1 MVHARLTHANRQ
13 LAHRHTNQTIS
24 PGRQTNANQD
34 TQNEQTTISSLGCVD
49 KAKQIFSDDSNELDY
64 AVAHFVSS
72 EYGLSGI
79 IQVTKATSLYY
90 HDCYHQSTRTQLVG
104 LIN

>member
-1 MVHARLTHANRQ
+1 M
-13 LAHRHTNQTIS
+13 
-24 PGRQTNANQD
+24 
-34 TQNEQTTISSLGCVD
+34 D
-49 KAKQIFSDDSNELDY
+49 KAKQMISNDSNKLDY

-79 IQVTKATSLYY
+79 LRVTNATSLYY
-90 HDCYHQSTRTQLVG
+90 HDCYHQFTRTQLVG